1 MRKTFLLVLAIV
13 LFSSKGFAA
22 IHIRVNQ
29 IGYPTAETKIA
40 VVGSTEDIQG
50 RPFVVKDKK
59 TNRVVFSN
67 AVGPPLAAKDG
78 GTPFPFNYAIDFS
91 EVTQDGLYAV
101 EIDPTSPSHPFAIQ
115 KNPYGGM
122 IDLLLRFM
130 RVARCGDTDPEL
142 HGACHLHD
150 ATNVDLDLTGGWHD
164 AGDYIKFSKK
174 ESYVTYLLL
183 LAYAENRT
191 HAERFSDLN
200 GNGLPDVLDEAR
212 IGLDYLVKL
221 YPDENT
227 FVYRVGDLQQDH
239 RQGMRMPELDRLA
252 KIRRP
257 ALIGFDRNNLA
268 KYAYA
273 MALAADVFKNIPAHA
288 AEAQTYLGLARRAYG
303 KALQIEVEED
313 AHWDKLCLAAAELYR
328 TTGEKEFLAQA
339 RQFNDQIQRSDRGS
353 YDTNVNFAH
362 ARLAPH
368 YGKALAKLED
378 SLALMQ
384 STSDERAFGYIT
396 RRYSWGSL
404 YISLSGG
411 TAAWLHESITGN
423 SGFEAV
429 HRRIRDFTLGV
440 NPWGVCFV
448 SGVGTVYPKHTHG
461 NLPFVLKKE
470 GRLKEAALPGSVA
483 LGPVDRAYW
492 EKEWRHLVPGDRD
505 DIYAEFQ
512 PKDCLYHDHPHDF
525 VTNEP
530 CIYGSA
536 EAILFFSQYLR
547 KGEN

>member
-1 MRKTFLLVLAIV
+1 MRKKIFLFLAMVL
-13 LFSSKGFAA
+13 LSSNGYAA

-29 IGYPTAETKIA
+29 IGYPSSETKIA

-50 RPFVVKDKK
+50 RPFVVKDKIS
-59 TNRVVFSN
+59 NRAAFSN
-67 AVGPPLAAKDG
+67 DIGPPLTVEGG

-91 EVTQDGLYAV
+91 GVTQTGLYAV
-101 EIDPTSPSHPFAIQ
+101 EIEEAEPSHPFTIE
-115 KNPYGGM
+115 KNPYAGM

-130 RVARCGDTDPEL
+130 RVARCGDTNPEL

-191 HAERFSDLN
+191 HAKRFSDLN
-200 GNGLPDVLDEAR
+200 GNGLPDVLDEAK

-227 FVYRVGDLQQDH
+227 FVYRVGDLKKDH
-239 RQGMRMPELDRLA
+239 RQGMRMPERDGLE
-252 KIRRP
+252 KILRP

-268 KYAYA
+268 KYVYV
-273 MALAADVFKNIPAHA
+273 MALAADVFRNFPAHA
-288 AEAQTYLGLARRAYG
+288 AEAETYLRLARRAYE
-303 KALQIEVEED
+303 KALLIEIEEE
-313 AHWDKLCLAAAELYR
+313 AHFDKLCLAATELYR
-328 TTGEKEFLAQA
+328 TTGEDKFLAEA
-339 RQFNDQIQRSDRGS
+339 KQFNDRIQRSDRGS

-362 ARLAPH
+362 ARCAP
-368 YGKALAKLED
+368 YYEGALAKLKS

-384 STSDERAFGYIT
+384 STSDQRAFGYIT

-411 TAAWLHESITGN
+411 SAAWLYESMTEDPAFHDVN
-423 SGFEAV
+423 
-429 HRRIRDFTLGV
+429 RRIRDFTLGV
-440 NPWGVCFV
+440 NPWGVCFI

-470 GRLKEAALPGSVA
+470 GVLKEAALPGSVA

-492 EKEWRHLVPGDRD
+492 EKEWRHLVPDDRD
-505 DIYAEFQ
+505 DVYAEFQ